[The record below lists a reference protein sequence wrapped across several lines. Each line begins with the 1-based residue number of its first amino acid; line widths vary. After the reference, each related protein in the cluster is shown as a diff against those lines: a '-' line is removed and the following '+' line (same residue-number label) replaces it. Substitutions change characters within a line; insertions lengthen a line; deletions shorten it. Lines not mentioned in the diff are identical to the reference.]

1 MHFRERPNPTSNT
14 LFWRAADDA
23 EGDEDDLNDEDAV
36 DDDDFVDDSC
46 QPDFPRAINQS
57 AF

>member
-1 MHFRERPNPTSNT
+1 MHFRERSNPTSNT
-14 LFWRAADDA
+14 LFWRAA
-23 EGDEDDLNDEDAV
+23 EGDEDDSNDKDAD